1 LIPPGS
7 PGGTVFPEQIG
18 TFVEPNTRRS
28 TMLELWGV
36 KGRREHISWSVT
48 MIDKFEKSVFPSRPV
63 SIGQR
68 PATHTPF
75 QAFQAA
81 VAFHQQGLRDQAE
94 PLYRRALRQDRNHFD
109 SLHNLGLILL
119 EWGSVDEAVSLI
131 RKACYQRPKNPE
143 AQNSL
148 GVALQALKQPARA
161 IEHHRKALAI
171 RPDYPEAHLS
181 LGFALQ
187 SLNRSDEAISHYH
200 RALEIRPDYA
210 EAHHNLATA
219 LQMRDRTMEAIPH
232 YRRALAV
239 RSDLAEVHHDLGIAL
254 QAVGRIEEACRGF
267 EKAIALAP
275 RNARFYRSLV
285 SCKRI
290 AADDPCVAAMEAL
303 AEEMATLSE
312 EAQMELHFAL
322 GTAFA
327 ELGQPE
333 RSFPHLLKGNALK
346 RRQIVYDEATVL
358 GHFQRTRTAYTPE
371 IMRDKRGVGDP
382 STIPVFVFGM
392 PRSGSTLIEQILASH
407 PKIFGAGELDDF
419 EETAADLGIDPE
431 KICLLTRDDLCR
443 IGGSYVGSVKAR
455 APAAARIVDKMPGNF
470 RLAGLIHLALPN
482 ARIIHTIRDPIDTC
496 LSCFSKLFSGDQ
508 PYTYD
513 LAELGRYYR
522 AYEALMDHWR
532 SVLPKGVML
541 EVQYEAM
548 VADIEREA
556 RRLIAHC
563 GLEWDD
569 ACLSFYET
577 ERVVRTASAAQARR
591 PIYNSSVGRWHCYGD
606 MIGPLCEV
614 LGVEL
619 G

>member
-1 LIPPGS
+1 
-7 PGGTVFPEQIG
+7 
-18 TFVEPNTRRS
+18 
-28 TMLELWGV
+28 
-36 KGRREHISWSVT
+36 
-48 MIDKFEKSVFPSRPV
+48 MIDKFEKSVVPSRPV
-63 SIGQR
+63 FIGQR
-68 PATHTPF
+68 RVALAPL

-81 VAFHQQGLRDQAE
+81 VAFHQQGLHDQAE
-94 PLYRRALRQDRNHFD
+94 PLYRRALRHDRNHFD
-109 SLHNLGLILL
+109 CLHNLGLILL
-119 EWGSVDEAVSLI
+119 ERGSVDEAISLI
-131 RKACYQRPKNPE
+131 RKACHQRPNNPE

-171 RPDYPEAHLS
+171 SPDYPEAHLS

-187 SLNRSDEAISHYH
+187 SLNRIDEATSHYQ
-200 RALEIRPDYA
+200 RALEIRPGYA

-232 YRRALAV
+232 YQRALTV
-239 RSDLAEVHHDLGIAL
+239 RPDLAEVHHDLGIAL
-254 QAVGRIEEACRGF
+254 QVVGRIEEASDAF
-267 EKAIALAP
+267 EKALERAP

-285 SCKRI
+285 GCKRI
-290 AADDPCVAAMEAL
+290 AAGDPCVAAMEAL

-312 EAQMELHFAL
+312 EEQMELHFAL

-346 RRQIVYDEATVL
+346 RRQIVYDEAAVL
-358 GHFQRTRTAYTPE
+358 RHFERTRTAYTPE
-371 IMRDKRGVGDP
+371 IMRDKQGAGDP

-407 PKIFGAGELDDF
+407 PKIFGAGELSDF
-419 EETAADLGIDPE
+419 EETAGNFAIDPE
-431 KICLLTRDDLCR
+431 TICFLTRDDLCP
-443 IGGSYVGSVKAR
+443 IGASYVSSLKAR
-455 APAAARIVDKMPGNF
+455 APIAARIVDKMPGNF
-470 RLAGLIHLALPN
+470 RLAGLIPLALPN

-522 AYEALMDHWR
+522 AYQALMDHWR

-541 EVQYEAM
+541 EVQYEAV

-569 ACLSFYET
+569 ACLSFYKT
-577 ERVVRTASAAQARR
+577 KRVIRTASAAQARR
-591 PIYNSSVGRWHCYGD
+591 PIYDNSIGRWHRYGE

>member
-1 LIPPGS
+1 LIDISEKLVVPPQTAFVGS
-7 PGGTVFPEQIG
+7 HAATLSPLQ
-18 TFVEPNTRRS
+18 TFQS
-28 TMLELWGV
+28 
-36 KGRREHISWSVT
+36 
-48 MIDKFEKSVFPSRPV
+48 
-63 SIGQR
+63 
-68 PATHTPF
+68 
-75 QAFQAA
+75 AFAL
-81 VAFHQQGLRDQAE
+81 HQQGLHDQAE
-94 PLYRRALRQDRNHFD
+94 PLYRRVLRQNRNHFD

-119 EWGSVDEAVSLI
+119 ERGSVDEGISLI
-131 RKACYQRPKNPE
+131 RKACYQRPNNPE

-161 IEHHRKALAI
+161 IEHHRKALALS
-171 RPDYPEAHLS
+171 PDYPEAHLS

-187 SLNRSDEAISHYH
+187 SLNRTDEAILHYQ
-200 RALEIRPDYA
+200 RALAIRPDYA

-219 LQMRDRTMEAIPH
+219 LQIRDRPMEAIRH
-232 YRRALAV
+232 YQKALAV
-239 RSDLAEVHHDLGIAL
+239 RPDLAEVHHDLGIAL
-254 QAVGRIEEACRGF
+254 QTVGRIEEASRSF

-285 SCKRI
+285 GCKPI
-290 AADDPCVAAMEAL
+290 VADDPCVAAMEAL

-346 RRQIVYDEATVL
+346 RRQIVYDEAAVL
-358 GHFQRTRTAYTPE
+358 RHFERTRTAYTPE
-371 IMRDKRGVGDP
+371 IMRDKQAVGDP
-382 STIPVFVFGM
+382 STVPVFVVGM

-407 PKIFGAGELDDF
+407 PKIFGAGELSDF
-419 EETAADLGIDPE
+419 EQTAANFGIDPE
-431 KICLLTRDDLCR
+431 TICLLTRDDLCR
-443 IGGSYVGSVKAR
+443 IGASYVSSVKAR
-455 APAAARIVDKMPGNF
+455 APAATRIVDKMPGNF

-522 AYEALMDHWR
+522 AYQVLMDHWR
-532 SVLPKGVML
+532 SVLPEGVML
-541 EVQYEAM
+541 EVQYEAV

-556 RRLIAHC
+556 RRLIGHC

-577 ERVVRTASAAQARR
+577 KRVVRTASAAQARR
-591 PIYNSSVGRWHCYGD
+591 PIYNSSVGRWHRYGD
-606 MIGPLCEV
+606 MIRPLREI

>member
-1 LIPPGS
+1 LIDVS
-7 PGGTVFPEQIG
+7 EKLVFPPEAAFVGPRAATLSPLQ
-18 TFVEPNTRRS
+18 TFQS
-28 TMLELWGV
+28 
-36 KGRREHISWSVT
+36 
-48 MIDKFEKSVFPSRPV
+48 
-63 SIGQR
+63 
-68 PATHTPF
+68 
-75 QAFQAA
+75 AFAL
-81 VAFHQQGLRDQAE
+81 HQQGLHDQAE
-94 PLYRRALRQDRNHFD
+94 PLYRRVLRQNRNHFD

-119 EWGSVDEAVSLI
+119 ERRSVDEAVSLI
-131 RKACYQRPKNPE
+131 RKACYQQPNNPD
-143 AQNSL
+143 ARNSL

-171 RPDYPEAHLS
+171 SPDYPEAHLS

-187 SLNRSDEAISHYH
+187 SLNRIDEAISHYQ
-200 RALEIRPDYA
+200 RALEIRPGYA

-219 LQMRDRTMEAIPH
+219 LQTRNLPDEAIPH
-232 YRRALAV
+232 YQKALAIKPE
-239 RSDLAEVHHDLGIAL
+239 LAEAYHDLGIAL
-254 QAVGRIEEACRGF
+254 QVVGRIEEASDAF
-267 EKAIALAP
+267 EKALEHAP

-285 SCKRI
+285 GCKRI
-290 AADDPCVAAMEAL
+290 AADDPCVAAMAAL
-303 AEEMATLSE
+303 ADEMATLSE

-346 RRQIVYDEATVL
+346 RRQIVYDETAAL
-358 GHFQRTRTAYTPE
+358 RHFKRTRTAYTPE
-371 IMRDKRGVGDP
+371 IMRDKQGVGDP
-382 STIPVFVFGM
+382 SAIPVFVFGM

-407 PKIFGAGELDDF
+407 PKIFGAGELSDF
-419 EETAADLGIDPE
+419 EETAANFGIDPE
-431 KICLLTRDDLCR
+431 TICFLTRDDLCR
-443 IGGSYVGSVKAR
+443 IGASYVSSLKAR

-508 PYTYD
+508 PYTYE
-513 LAELGRYYR
+513 LFELGRYYR
-522 AYEALMDHWR
+522 AYEALMNHWR

-541 EVQYEAM
+541 EVQYEAV

-569 ACLSFYET
+569 ACLSFYKT
-577 ERVVRTASAAQARR
+577 KRVVRTASAAQARR
-591 PIYNSSVGRWHCYGD
+591 PIYNSSVGRWHRYEE
-606 MIGPLCEV
+606 MIGPLRES
-614 LGVEL
+614 LGIEL